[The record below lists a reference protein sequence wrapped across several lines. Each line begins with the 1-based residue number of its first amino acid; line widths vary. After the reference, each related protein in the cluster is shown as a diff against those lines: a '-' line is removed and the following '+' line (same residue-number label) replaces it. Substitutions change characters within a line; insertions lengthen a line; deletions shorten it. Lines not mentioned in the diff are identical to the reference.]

1 MAAKKPPRNSLE
13 QGPVSDDRCREQK
26 EDKSLNSQKK
36 RICAEGKAEAKNSD
50 KVTFDQP
57 SSKDA
62 SDAESLCV
70 VGIGASAGGL
80 EAFTEFLASFPPHLH
95 LALVFVQHL
104 DPRHKSNLAEILSR
118 STSIPVVEATDST
131 PLQGG
136 HLYVMPADRDLA
148 IMHGVLHLI
157 ARPENA
163 SRHLPIDAFFRSLAE
178 DQGSNAVGVVLS
190 GMGSDG
196 ASGLRA
202 IKAEGGIAM
211 VQERASAKYDGMPA
225 AAIAAGHVDFVLP
238 PKELAQ
244 ELVRIARNPVAKVF
258 PAPAPTVPEPT
269 SQTDMQKVLLL
280 VRRATGMDFSYYKR
294 NTVERRVARRMVLH
308 RIESLRHYARYLQ
321 QTPGEAETLFE
332 DLLINVTS
340 FFRDPGVFEA
350 LRTVVFPRILQQ
362 RPPEAPI
369 RIWVPACSTGEEAYS
384 LAITLLESLGEDE
397 TATRVQIFGTDVSR
411 IGIEKARQGVYPEN
425 IEGEVSPDR
434 LRRFFVKGDGGYQI
448 RKSIRDMCVFANQNV
463 IKDPPF
469 SHLDLISCRNVLIYM
484 TPTLQQRIIPSF
496 HYALKADGYLVL
508 GSSETIGDF
517 SQLFFLVDKKHK
529 IYAKKAS
536 AVRMPLQIPPA
547 ETTTAHETPES
558 EMPPFPDGLPDLEKE
573 ISRIVLARY
582 GPPGVVINE
591 QLEIVRFRGQTGRF
605 LEPAPGVATWNLM
618 KMTRPGLAVELRAAI
633 HKAQAENA
641 PARKEG
647 VRMRFDGGTIL
658 VNLEVIPMGAKRPE
672 GRHYLVLFEEPPTLP
687 APPEP
692 ADHKTKPTNKAMRA
706 AQQEVDTLRVE
717 LAATKQT
724 LQSIIEEHETTNEE
738 LRAANEE
745 IQSSNEELQST
756 NEELTTA
763 KEELQSTN
771 EELTTLNEELE
782 NRNAELRQA
791 VNDLNN
797 LLNSV
802 NIPILI
808 LGNDLSIRS
817 FTPLAERVFRLIPA
831 DIHRPIGELRLGIE
845 VENIEQMVRDVID
858 SLNLREETVR
868 GQEDHWYSL
877 RIRPYRTTDNKIS
890 GAVLSLID
898 VTERK
903 RIEEFLENQQIITEN
918 LLAMLHN
925 PMVVLDGGLRVV
937 TTNQAFDET
946 FHFQPEQLRG
956 ATLYDAGDGSWNA
969 PSLHTLL
976 DERVLASPRVD
987 GFSLELELPSGRHKA
1002 FSVNAT
1008 RISRDGKSPF
1018 LILLVFKEAADGPP
1032 Q

>member
-1 MAAKKPPRNSLE
+1 MAAKKPPRNSIE
-13 QGPVSDDRCREQK
+13 QGPVSDDRRQEQH
-26 EDKSLNSQKK
+26 EDKSPDANKKK
-36 RICAEGKAEAKNSD
+36 RSCAKDKAETENSD
-50 KVTFDQP
+50 EDTVGQP
-57 SSKDA
+57 SSEDA
-62 SDAESLCV
+62 SEAQSLCV

-80 EAFTEFLASFPPHLH
+80 EAFTEFLASFPPHLDV
-95 LALVFVQHL
+95 ALVFVQHL
-104 DPRHKSNLAEILSR
+104 DPRHKSNLVEILSR
-118 STSIPVVEATDST
+118 TTSLPVVEATDNM
-131 PLQGG
+131 PLKGG
-136 HLYVMPADRDLA
+136 RLYVMPADRDLA

-163 SRHLPIDAFFRSLAE
+163 GRHLPIDAFFRSLAE
-178 DQGSNAVGVVLS
+178 DQGSNAMGVILS
-190 GMGSDG
+190 GTGSDG
-196 ASGLRA
+196 ALGIRA
-202 IKAEGGIAM
+202 IKAEGGITM
-211 VQERASAKYDGMPA
+211 VQERGSAKYDGMPA
-225 AAIAAGHVDFVLP
+225 AAIATGHVDFVLP
-238 PKELAQ
+238 PGELAQ
-244 ELVRIARNPVAKVF
+244 ELVRIARNPVAKVLPTP
-258 PAPAPTVPEPT
+258 PASIPEPA
-269 SQTDMQKVLLL
+269 SQTDMQKILLL

-321 QTPGEAETLFE
+321 QTPGEAEALFE

-340 FFRDPGVFEA
+340 FFRDPSVFET
-350 LRTVVFPRILQQ
+350 LRTVIFPRLLQQ
-362 RPPEAPI
+362 RPAETPI

-411 IGIEKARQGVYPEN
+411 NGIEKARQGVYPEN

-434 LRRFFVKGDGGYQI
+434 LRRFFVKGDSGYQI

-484 TPTLQQRIIPSF
+484 TPALQQRIIPSF

-529 IYAKKAS
+529 IYAKRA
-536 AVRMPLQIPPA
+536 ATVRVPLHVPPA
-547 ETTTAHETPES
+547 DATAAHETPEP
-558 EMPPFPDGLPDLEKE
+558 EAPPLPDGLPDLEKE

-605 LEPAPGVATWNLM
+605 LEPAPGEATWNLM
-618 KMTRPGLAVELRAAI
+618 KMTRPGLAVELRTAI
-633 HKAQAENA
+633 HKAQADNA

-647 VRMRFDGGTIL
+647 VRVRFDGGTIL
-658 VNLEVIPMGAKRPE
+658 VNLEVIPMSAKRLE
-672 GRHYLVLFEEPPTLP
+672 GRHYLVLFEEVPTPP
-687 APPEP
+687 ASPEP
-692 ADHKTKPTNKAMRA
+692 ADHKTKPIRA
-706 AQQEVDTLRVE
+706 AEQEVDRLRVE

-724 LQSIIEEHETTNEE
+724 LQSIIEEHEATNEE

-802 NIPILI
+802 NVPILI

-817 FTPLAERVFRLIPA
+817 ITPLAERVFRLIPA

-845 VENIEQMVRDVID
+845 VENLEQMIRDVID
-858 SLNLREETVR
+858 SLNMREETVR
-868 GQEDHWYSL
+868 GQDDRWYSL
-877 RIRPYRTTDNKIS
+877 RIRPYRTTDNQIN

-903 RIEEFLENQQIITEN
+903 RIEELLENQQGFTES
-918 LLAMLHN
+918 LLAMLHK
-925 PMVVLDGGLRVV
+925 PMVVLDNELRVV
-937 TTNQAFDET
+937 TTNRGFDEA
-946 FHFQPEQLRG
+946 FQFQPEQIRG
-956 ATLYDAGDGSWNA
+956 ARLYDAGDGSWNTPA
-969 PSLHTLL
+969 LHTLL
-976 DERVLASPRVD
+976 DEQMSARPRVE
-987 GFSLELELPSGRHKA
+987 GFSIELELPSGRRKA

-1008 RISRDGKSPF
+1008 RISRDEKPPF

-1032 Q
+1032 

>member
-1 MAAKKPPRNSLE
+1 MAAKKPARNAFK
-13 QGPVSDDRCREQK
+13 QGQVSDDQRQEQLEK
-26 EDKSLNSQKK
+26 RSPRPHKNSQAK
-36 RICAEGKAEAKNSD
+36 GKAEAENSD
-50 KVTFDQP
+50 AVTSDQ
-57 SSKDA
+57 SSSLDA
-62 SDAESLCV
+62 CDTQKLCV

-80 EAFTEFLASFPPHLH
+80 EAFTEFLAGLPPHLD

-104 DPRHKSNLAEILSR
+104 DPHHKSNLVEILSR

-136 HLYVMPADRDLA
+136 QLYVMPADRDLA
-148 IMHGVLHLI
+148 ILHGVLHLL
-157 ARPENA
+157 ARPEST

-178 DQGSNAVGVVLS
+178 DQGSNAIGVILS
-190 GMGSDG
+190 GTGSDG
-196 ASGLRA
+196 ALGIRA
-202 IKAEGGIAM
+202 IKAEGGITM

-225 AAIAAGHVDFVLP
+225 AAIATGHVDFVLP
-238 PKELAQ
+238 PKELAK
-244 ELVRIARNPVAKVF
+244 ELARIARNPVAKML
-258 PAPAPTVPEPT
+258 PASATDAPEAA

-280 VRRATGMDFSYYKR
+280 LRRATGMDFSYYKR

-308 RIESLRHYARYLQ
+308 RIESLGHYARYLQ
-321 QTPGEAETLFE
+321 QTPGEAEFLFE

-340 FFRDPGVFEA
+340 FFRDPDVFEA
-350 LRTVVFPRILQQ
+350 LRTVVFPSILKQ

-384 LAITLLESLGEDE
+384 IAITLLESLGEDE

-411 IGIEKARQGVYPEN
+411 QGIEKARQGTYPEN

-434 LRRFFVKGDGGYQI
+434 LRRFFVKVDSGYQI

-469 SHLDLISCRNVLIYM
+469 SHLDLISCRNLLIYM
-484 TPTLQQRIIPSF
+484 TPVLQQRIIPSF
-496 HYALKADGYLVL
+496 HYALKGDGYLVL
-508 GSSETIGDF
+508 GGSETIGDF
-517 SQLFFLVDKKHK
+517 AQLFSLVDKKHK
-529 IYAKKAS
+529 IYAKKDT
-536 AVRMPLQIPPA
+536 AVRLPLQVSPTEA
-547 ETTTAHETPES
+547 STAHATPEPETP
-558 EMPPFPDGLPDLEKE
+558 PLPDGLPDLEKE
-573 ISRIVLARY
+573 VSRIVLSRY
-582 GPPGVVINE
+582 GPPGVVVNE
-591 QLEIVRFRGQTGRF
+591 QMEIVRFRGQTGRF
-605 LEPAPGVATWNLM
+605 LEPAPGAATWNLM
-618 KMTRPGLAVELRAAI
+618 KMTRPGLAVELRAAL

-641 PARKEG
+641 PVRKEG
-647 VRMRFDGGTIL
+647 VRVRSNGSTAL
-658 VNLEVIPMGAKRPE
+658 VNLEVIPMGVKRPE
-672 GRHYLVLFEEPPTLP
+672 GQHYLVLFEEVLASP
-687 APPEP
+687 AAPEP
-692 ADHKTKPTNKAMRA
+692 DQKTKPTKRAIHA
-706 AQQEVDTLRVE
+706 AQQEIDTLRAE
-717 LAATKQT
+717 LASAKQT
-724 LQSIIEEHETTNEE
+724 LQSIIEEHEATNEE

-745 IQSSNEELQST
+745 VQSSNEELQST

-817 FTPLAERVFRLIPA
+817 FTPLAERTFRLIPA
-831 DIHRPIGELRLGIE
+831 DVRRPIGELRLGIE
-845 VENIEQMVRDVID
+845 VENLEAMVRDVID
-858 SLNLREETVR
+858 SLNMREETVR
-868 GQEDHWYSL
+868 GQDDRWYNL

-903 RIEEFLENQQIITEN
+903 RIEELLQNQEAFTES
-918 LLAMLHN
+918 LLAMLQN
-925 PMVVLDGGLRVV
+925 PMVVLDSGLRVV
-937 TTNQAFDET
+937 TTNQAFDAT

-956 ATLYDAGDGSWNA
+956 VRLYDAGDGAWNRSA
-969 PSLHTLL
+969 LHTLL
-976 DERVLASPRVD
+976 EELVSTKSRVD
-987 GFSLELELPSGRHKA
+987 GFPLEMQLPGGGHQA

-1008 RISRDGKSPF
+1008 HISQDGKPPF
-1018 LILLVFKEAADGPP
+1018 LILLVLKETANGPP
-1032 Q
+1032 P